1 MEHDIA
7 AQVLAAREDPQA
19 ADELVRQYLP
29 FIRSETAKAIGRPP
43 VEGVDDELGIAM
55 FAFHQAAL
63 AYDSSRGAF
72 LPLAAAAIRNRIID
86 YRRKER
92 RHEGVLSLDQ
102 RLDDGDSRTLL
113 DQLDTGRDE
122 LAERQVRQEAREEIG
137 EFAVQLR
144 EFGLGLTD
152 VAADCPRQARTLA
165 TCHRALDYAKG
176 HPALLEQLLATRRL
190 PLNALAEGSG
200 VERKTLERH
209 RRYLVAILLAY
220 TNGFEIIRGHLGQ
233 MTVRG
238 GQGR

>member
-113 DQLDTGRDE
+113 DQLDAGRDE
-122 LAERQVRQEAREEIG
+122 LAERQVRQEAREEDRRVRRAAGGVRPEIDG
-137 EFAVQLR
+137 CGGGLPPAGPDPGGLLPGAGLR
-144 EFGLGLTD
+144 QGPSG
-152 VAADCPRQARTLA
+152 AAGAA
-165 TCHRALDYAKG
+165 AG
-176 HPALLEQLLATRRL
+176 HPA
-190 PLNALAEGSG
+190 PSAECAG
-200 VERKTLERH
+200 
-209 RRYLVAILLAY
+209 
-220 TNGFEIIRGHLGQ
+220 
-233 MTVRG
+233 G
-238 GQGR
+238 GQWRGAKDLGAASKIPGGHPAGLYQWL

>member
-1 MEHDIA
+1 
-7 AQVLAAREDPQA
+7 
-19 ADELVRQYLP
+19 
-29 FIRSETAKAIGRPP
+29 
-43 VEGVDDELGIAM
+43 M

-72 LPLAAAAIRNRIID
+72 VPLAAAAIRNRIID

-144 EFGLGLTD
+144 EFGLRLTD

-165 TCHRALDYAKG
+165 ACHRALDYAKG